1 MSNYPYTHE
10 KGSLVYK
17 KENYIFRFRGIH
29 AAEIEIIDVPGEN
42 AAFAFH
48 IEENKSFWSEVP
60 SYLLKKLHSGSDE
73 LKPFGVELT
82 FYNDKDAAIQ
92 VATDT
97 IEKILNKYK
106 NPGKLDF

>member
-1 MSNYPYTHE
+1 MSNYPYKHD

-17 KENYIFRFRGIH
+17 VENYKFRFRGIH
-29 AAEIEIIDVPGEN
+29 AAEIEIADVPGEN
-42 AAFAFH
+42 AAFTFQ
-48 IEENKSFWSEVP
+48 IEENKTFWGDVP
-60 SYLLKKLHSGSDE
+60 SDLLGKLHSGCEE

-106 NPGKLDF
+106 APGKLDF